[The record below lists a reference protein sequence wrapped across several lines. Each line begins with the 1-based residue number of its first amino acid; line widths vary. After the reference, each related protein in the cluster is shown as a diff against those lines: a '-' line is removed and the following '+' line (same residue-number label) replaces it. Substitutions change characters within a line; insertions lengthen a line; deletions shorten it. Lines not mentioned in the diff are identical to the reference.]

1 MASIGKKPYETK
13 KGTAFSWE
21 VRYTDTFGR
30 RKYKSGFKTKVEAE
44 KALANIVSKVNNG
57 TYVQTNKTLTFAN
70 IAEKHMKY
78 HAEIHCK
85 LSTNHSYQ
93 SYLKNHIFP
102 LFGNMKA
109 IDITPNTINEYI
121 KLKQNTKLSNSSI
134 NKHLALIGAVFQSAI
149 NEGVLNINPVYK
161 VKKLREPQKEM
172 EILTRAEIHAVIE
185 TAKKHYPDFAP
196 LLFTAIFTGMRRGEL
211 LALTWD
217 KINWVTR
224 QIKVDRSVY
233 NDQFVTP
240 KTPKSIRRINMTDE
254 LVKVLKEW
262 RLRCPNGELNLVFPN
277 NEGKFMDA
285 HNLKRRR
292 YLPVLRRAGVGYVR
306 FHDLRHTFAS
316 LLLAENVPA
325 KYIQDQIGHSSIK
338 TTMDRYS
345 HLMPEVHQQ
354 GIKALDNFFEK
365 EKREEIKKF
374 GT

>member
-1 MASIGKKPYETK
+1 MS
-13 KGTAFSWE
+13 
-21 VRYTDTFGR
+21 
-30 RKYKSGFKTKVEAE
+30 
-44 KALANIVSKVNNG
+44 
-57 TYVQTNKTLTFAN
+57 
-70 IAEKHMKY
+70 
-78 HAEIHCK
+78 
-85 LSTNHSYQ
+85 
-93 SYLKNHIFP
+93 
-102 LFGNMKA
+102 
-109 IDITPNTINEYI
+109 

-185 TAKKHYPDFAP
+185 TARKHYPDFYP
-196 LLFTAIFTGMRRGEL
+196 LLFTAILTGMRRGEL

-217 KINWVTR
+217 KINWVTK

-240 KTPKSIRRINMTDE
+240 KTSKSKRHINMTDE

-262 RLRCPNGELNLVFPN
+262 RLRCHNGELNLVFPN

-325 KYIQDQIGHSSIK
+325 KYIQDQLGHASIK

-354 GIKALDNFFEK
+354 GIKALDDFFEK
-365 EKREEIKKF
+365 ESSITQEKFKLF